1 LKYATFHR
9 DIYMTIRFFPFGIPV
24 SSSHAVSGSLAL
36 STPAGAFPVS
46 AALAEFA
53 VNNIGP
59 TGPAFIEIN
68 STSPE

>member
-1 LKYATFHR
+1 
-9 DIYMTIRFFPFGIPV
+9 MTRRFFPFGIPV